1 MEDVDVKPIA
11 RSAIVADER
20 WDAALE
26 RALAQVKG
34 YPVDVALLFAGGEYA
49 DHYADMLQIV
59 RRATGATILLG
70 CSGEG
75 VIGTG
80 VELEQAPALSLL
92 TLSLPGA
99 TLHAV
104 RFTEEMVRSYST
116 PQQWQDALNL
126 SPDDV
131 NALLV
136 FADPFHM
143 DCETLV
149 NNLSL
154 AYPDASVQGGLASN
168 DIVNRHTYVFYN
180 EEVYDEGGVGL
191 AIGGSYTVLPLVS
204 QGCEPIGEPWTI
216 THVQDNGMIAT
227 ISNRSAYDLL
237 VETFK
242 DLTPELQRL
251 AQRNLFVGLAA
262 DEYRDR
268 FERGSFLIRQLIGV
282 DRRNGALAIG
292 ALPRTGQT
300 IQFQVRDA
308 STADLDLKELLIQ
321 ARAKLGDQ
329 QPVAGILCT
338 CNGRGEGMFGVPDHD
353 AGAIAQAFDSLPLT
367 GLFCNGE
374 IGPIG
379 KRSFLH
385 GFTACL
391 ALLVKR

>member
-1 MEDVDVKPIA
+1 MDDVEVQPIA
-11 RSAIVADER
+11 RCAIVADER

-26 RALAQVKG
+26 RALAQVEG
-34 YPVDVALLFAGGEYA
+34 NIADVALLFASGEYA
-49 DHYADMLQIV
+49 DHYAEMLQIV

-75 VIGTG
+75 VVGPG
-80 VELEQAPALSLL
+80 VELEQVPALSLL

-99 TLHAV
+99 TMRAV
-104 RFTEEMVRSYST
+104 RFTEEMVRNYNA
-116 PQQWQDALNL
+116 PQEWQAALDLPPEN
-126 SPDDV
+126 V
-131 NALLV
+131 NAWLV
-136 FADPFHM
+136 FADPFRM

-149 NNLSL
+149 SNLSL
-154 AYPDASVQGGLASN
+154 AYPDAPVLGGLASN
-168 DIVNRHTYVFYN
+168 DIVERRTYIFCN

-191 AIGGSYTVLPLVS
+191 AIGGSYTLLPLVS
-204 QGCEPIGEPWTI
+204 QGCEPVGEPWTI
-216 THVQDNGMIAT
+216 THVQDNGMIAS
-227 ISNRSAYDLL
+227 ISNRSAYEML
-237 VETFK
+237 VETVK
-242 DLTPELQRL
+242 NLTPALQQV

-262 DEYRDR
+262 DEYCDR

-292 ALPRTGQT
+292 AQPRTGQT

-308 STADLDLKELLIQ
+308 STADLDLKELLVQ
-321 ARAKLGDQ
+321 TRAALGNQ
-329 QPVAGILCT
+329 QPVAAILCT

-353 AGAIAQAFDSLPLT
+353 AEAITQTFGSLPLA

-374 IGPIG
+374 IGPVG

-391 ALLVKR
+391 ALLIKR